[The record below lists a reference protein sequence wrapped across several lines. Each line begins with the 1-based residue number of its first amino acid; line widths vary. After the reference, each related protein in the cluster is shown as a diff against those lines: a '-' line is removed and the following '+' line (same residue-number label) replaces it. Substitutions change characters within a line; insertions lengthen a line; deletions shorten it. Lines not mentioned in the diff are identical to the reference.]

1 MKIIQLIYLGK
12 YIGLMEFSVQNV
24 IHFILKK
31 EDLKEEFIDINAKI
45 VGIIS
50 VISQIQYFIEV
61 KFQ

>member
-1 MKIIQLIYLGK
+1 MKTIQLIYLGK

-24 IHFILKK
+24 IHFTLKK
-31 EDLKEEFIDINAKI
+31 EDLREEFIDISAKI